1 MEDLEGALIA
11 AHGVHKHFG
20 GVRALDNVS
29 LEVLPAEIHA
39 LVGENGAGKSTLV
52 KIMTGALSPDAGVLR
67 ILGKD
72 VSDLTPEKARDRGI
86 GAVYQEPSLVPGL
99 TVLENMSLAREVHNR
114 LGMLARK
121 AMRNRA
127 QEALDTVGASVPL
140 GKDVSHL
147 SVAERQMV
155 EIARALMYRARVLI
169 FDEPSAILSG
179 DALERVFTVIQ
190 ELRQGGLGI
199 LYISH
204 RLTEIFRLADR
215 ATVLKDG
222 RVVTTRPVE
231 GLTTDEL
238 IRLMVGRDIGDR
250 AARKRPSDRVVLEAQ
265 RLLLRPGSDP
275 VSFELRAGEV
285 LGVAGLVG
293 SSRSRLANAL
303 GGVRP
308 ARSGVVLR
316 NGKQVRLKRPRDGVR
331 AGIVVIPED
340 RKGTGLILA
349 QTVRGNVGLASLRE
363 LSRWGVVSRSQ
374 ETQLAQEVIH
384 RFRVRPPAPDAPV
397 RTLSGGNQQKVV
409 LGKWLVRKPT
419 PEVAVLDEPTRGVD
433 VGAKFEIYSLID
445 ELVNEGAGVLLISSE
460 LSEVIAMSDRIM
472 VMSDGQIAG
481 MLEPHEFSE
490 ERILRL
496 AVLGRAHEERA
507 PSDDSADSDPSSRRS
522 AGVVIRRP

>member
-1 MEDLEGALIA
+1 MEGLEGALIA

-20 GVRALDNVS
+20 GVRALDDVS

-52 KIMTGALSPDAGVLR
+52 KIMTGAHSPDAGTLR
-67 ILGKD
+67 ILGE
-72 VSDLTPEKARDRGI
+72 VVGHLTPEQARDRGI

-99 TVLENMSLAREVHNR
+99 TVFENMSLARELHTR
-114 LGMLARK
+114 LGGLARK
-121 AMRNRA
+121 AMRRRA
-127 QEALDTVGASVPL
+127 QEALRTVGASIPL

-147 SVAERQMV
+147 SVADRQMV
-155 EIARALMYRARVLI
+155 EIARALMYEARVLI

-179 DALERVFTVIQ
+179 AELERVFTVIQ
-190 ELRQGGLGI
+190 ELRASGLGI

-204 RLTEIFRLADR
+204 RLSEIFRLADR

-250 AARKRPSDRVVLEAQ
+250 PARKPPSDRIVLEAQ
-265 RLLLRPGSDP
+265 RLELRPGRDP

-285 LGVAGLVG
+285 LGVAGLIG

-303 GGVRP
+303 GGIRP

-316 NGKQVRLKRPRDGVR
+316 NGKSVRLKRPRDGVR

-340 RKGTGLILA
+340 RKGAGLILA
-349 QTVRGNVGLASLRE
+349 QSVRENVGLASLPQ
-363 LSRWGVVSRSQ
+363 LSRLGVVSRSR
-374 ETQLAQEVIH
+374 ETKLAQEVVR
-384 RFRVRPPAPDAPV
+384 RFRIRPPAPEAPA

-409 LGKWLVRKPT
+409 LGKWLVRRPP

-445 ELVNEGAGVLLISSE
+445 ELVNDGAGVLLISSE
-460 LSEVIAMSDRIM
+460 LPEVIAMSDRIM
-472 VMSDGQIAG
+472 VMSGGQIAG

-496 AVLGRAHEERA
+496 AVLGRGDEATLSSGDSAGPVPAERA
-507 PSDDSADSDPSSRRS
+507 TP
-522 AGVVIRRP
+522 